1 MVIVT
6 TPLTTTDQTDGTT
19 PVACTLAPAGLAA
32 QVGRWERLIA
42 RAMTGRIETADGL
55 RIAFRPG
62 PATENELHSLVAV
75 ENECC
80 SWAAWT
86 METNAEATVL
96 DVRAA
101 GPGIATLHGRAE
113 GVPDLPGHDELRQ
126 PDRTRLAPGRV
137 RRRAA
142 PRRPRS
148 PWPGC

>member
-6 TPLTTTDQTDGTT
+6 TPLTTTDQADGTT
-19 PVACTLAPAGLAA
+19 PVACTLASAGLAA

-42 RAMTGRIETADGL
+42 RAMTGRTETADGL

-62 PATENELHSLVAV
+62 AATENELRSLVAV

-101 GPGIATLHGRAE
+101 GPGIATLHGMF
-113 GVPDLPGHDELRQ
+113 
-126 PDRTRLAPGRV
+126 
-137 RRRAA
+137 
-142 PRRPRS
+142 RS
-148 PWPGC
+148 T